1 MNIFKTYKF
10 TIYKLIINDLDDKID
25 KFNKKL
31 FMLLDFINP
40 ELNNNYDSYETIIA
54 GMEDGVYKQKLLSI
68 LEERN
73 ELEAKRDQ
81 LDSVFYNDGVT
92 PLFETL
98 MKNKEYMSHV
108 SDDTIKKL
116 ASNKEITL
124 EEYKDLRANSYERKL
139 LTQKLSNEALEY
151 SIDLSMK
158 NTNVPNHAS
167 FVPTTHEE
175 ALIHTYV
182 PELLRRLK
190 NARIF

>member
-1 MNIFKTYKF
+1 MNILKTYKF
-10 TIYKLIINDLDDKID
+10 SIYRLIINDLDDKID

-40 ELNNNYDSYETIIA
+40 ELNNNYNSFETTI
-54 GMEDGVYKQKLLSI
+54 GEMEDCASKQKLLSI

-124 EEYKDLRANSYERKL
+124 EEYKELRANSYERKL
-139 LTQKLSNEALEY
+139 LIEKLDNEALEY

-158 NTNVPNHAS
+158 NTSVPNHAS
-167 FVPTTHEE
+167 FVPTTYEE